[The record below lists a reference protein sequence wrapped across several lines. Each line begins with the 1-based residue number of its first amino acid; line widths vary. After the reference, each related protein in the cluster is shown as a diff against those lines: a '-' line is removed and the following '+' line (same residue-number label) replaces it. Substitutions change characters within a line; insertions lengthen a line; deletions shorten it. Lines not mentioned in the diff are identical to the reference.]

1 MSSLGFEFEP
11 VVGRATV
18 ADTVYQNL
26 RRALIVG
33 RFEPGQMM
41 TIAALAKMF
50 QTSQMPV
57 REALRRLGAEGAL
70 EARPNGSSYVPK
82 VSRTRLDDICRA
94 RVALETLA
102 TELAVL
108 HITDDEI
115 DALVRLEADHAATTD
130 RQDVYQMLQKNRDF
144 HFAIYNA
151 ARSDVLPAL
160 IDSLWLRYGPYMRVL
175 SEEVERDMKEHEP
188 FLRGHRAIIDAI
200 IARDKDR
207 AMAELEKDIVLTQTL
222 LQGIYP
228 H

>member
-1 MSSLGFEFEP
+1 M
-11 VVGRATV
+11 GRATV

-41 TIAALAKMF
+41 TIAALAEMF

-70 EARPNGSSYVPK
+70 ESRPNGSSYVPK
-82 VSRTRLDDICRA
+82 VSRARLDDICRA
-94 RVALETLA
+94 RIALETMA
-102 TELAVL
+102 TELAVE
-108 HITDDEI
+108 HISDAEI
-115 DALVRLEADHAATTD
+115 DALVRLEADHTATTG

-175 SEEVERDMKEHEP
+175 SEEVEHDMRGHEP
-188 FLRGHRAIIDAI
+188 FLRGHKAIVEAI
-200 IARDKDR
+200 IARDKAR
-207 AMAELEKDIVLTQTL
+207 ATAELKKDIMSTQAL
-222 LQGIYP
+222 LQDLYP
-228 H
+228 D